1 MGTLQM
7 LLLAWGVVTAIL
19 VCMWIYRSTLENREE
34 DQIFLDAAGDSM
46 ARDQAALVARIEK
59 LGRPI
64 IALMIASGA
73 LLCRWPGSGR
83 TKASKASSDSDF
95 RTADRARAWP
105 SQAPVVWLRVSAWV
119 PAQSG

>member
-19 VCMWIYRSTLENREE
+19 VCMWIYRSALENREE

-64 IALMIASGA
+64 MALMIASGA
-73 LLCRWPGSGR
+73 LL
-83 TKASKASSDSDF
+83 
-95 RTADRARAWP
+95 
-105 SQAPVVWLRVSAWV
+105 VSVAGLW
-119 PAQSG
+119 AYQSLQSF

>member
-19 VCMWIYRSTLENREE
+19 VCMWIYRSALENREE

-64 IALMIASGA
+64 IALMIVSGA
-73 LLCRWPGSGR
+73 LL
-83 TKASKASSDSDF
+83 
-95 RTADRARAWP
+95 
-105 SQAPVVWLRVSAWV
+105 VSVAGLW
-119 PAQSG
+119 AYQSLQSF